1 MTYIRPDGKNRF
13 QKRSAA
19 LGTLPSAWLDQEINA
34 IYQDLN
40 SFQTSATINASEWAI
55 LAGTYTYVS
64 STTFTASGD
73 LTTDF
78 EAGRA
83 IRITDENETTVSSH
97 IQSSSYDS
105 GTQLTT
111 VVLYDAI
118 VPNTIA
124 KVELGFLSEVASALP
139 KTHSVVKT
147 DNYTLGQYDQIVFV
161 DDTNAITEMWEDNGI
176 GTVGS
181 GKLSILI
188 TLPQPSAL
196 KDRVVAIKKI
206 AGAKQTIISS
216 AFTHTTSYNDDNEL
230 VHTYTYDFQLL
241 GDTNAKNR
249 ITLEGIGDCVC
260 LASNGTN
267 WYELTPEASETVK
280 GIVRIATDDEMT
292 LTAQQIADGETL
304 RKDLAVSPFE
314 VDKEYLRTNARNMR
328 FASNFIY
335 QAPNG
340 VAEIADNSLLIHS
353 RLGLN
358 IPNGRDSEGIL
369 QNTQLELDSDIV
381 YNPIEVSEKLKLLFI
396 TSTGNA
402 FPILAQ
408 NYFMGY
414 KQPTSADIRATLGDI
429 ILWFDFGSNLIKQ
442 STDNGSNWTTWAG
455 AGPIAQYYGNGAN
468 ITNITAYAQV
478 GFLTRDDL
486 GYIER
491 NPMFKKIYWSGS
503 QSSAL
508 TLPTPI
514 LIENR
519 LLYVRYTANAGS
531 RTYVDLVPL
540 SVIQN
545 GDYIGQIRRGGENAD
560 RDYDNVAKIT
570 ISDNYLTVLTPTS
583 QGMTFLEI
591 GVIS

>member
-13 QKRSAA
+13 QKRSAS

-34 IYQDLN
+34 IYKDLN
-40 SFQTSATINASEWAI
+40 SFQTSSTVNASEWAN
-55 LAGTYTYVS
+55 LTGTYTYVS
-64 STTFTASGD
+64 STTFTANGD

-83 IRITDENETTVSSH
+83 IRITDENETTGTSH

-124 KVELGFLSEVASALP
+124 KIELGFLSEVASALP
-139 KTHSVVKT
+139 KTHSAIKT

-161 DDTNAITEMWEDNGI
+161 DDTNASTEMWEDNGI

-196 KDRVVAIKKI
+196 KDRVIAIKKI
-206 AGAKQTIISS
+206 AGTKQTIISS
-216 AFTHTTSYNDDNEL
+216 AFTHSTSYNDDNEL

-249 ITLEGIGDCVC
+249 ITLKGIGDCVY

-314 VDKEYLRTNARNMR
+314 LDKEYFRTNASNMR

-340 VAEIADNSLLIHS
+340 VAELVDNSLLIHS
-353 RLGLN
+353 ELGLN
-358 IPNGRDSEGIL
+358 MPNGRDSKGVL
-369 QNTQLELDSDIV
+369 QNTQLELASDIV
-381 YNPIEVSEKLKLLFI
+381 YNPIEVSEKVKLLFI
-396 TSTGNA
+396 TSVGNA

-414 KQPTSADIRATLGDI
+414 KQPTSSDIRATLGDT
-429 ILWFDFGSNLIKQ
+429 ILWFDFGTNLIKQ

-468 ITNITAYAQV
+468 ITNVLPYAQV
-478 GFLTRDDL
+478 GFLTRDNLQTIYAAYPQIVETYHSGTDWYRIWSDGWCEQGGRGNNTVSYGFETITL
-486 GYIER
+486 LV
-491 NPMFKKIYWSGS
+491 PMADANYTVL
-503 QSSAL
+503 SSL
-508 TLPTPI
+508 
-514 LIENR
+514 N
-519 LLYVRYTANAGS
+519 NAGS
-531 RTYVDLVPL
+531 AGNYRSCAVINTTEIKVGYEGAQCIWYVC
-540 SVIQN
+540 
-545 GDYIGQIRRGGENAD
+545 GYI
-560 RDYDNVAKIT
+560 
-570 ISDNYLTVLTPTS
+570 S
-583 QGMTFLEI
+583 
-591 GVIS
+591 

>member
-13 QKRSAA
+13 QKRSAS

-34 IYQDLN
+34 IYKDLN

-83 IRITDENETTVSSH
+83 IRITDENETTGTSH

-111 VVLYDAI
+111 VVLYDSI

-139 KTHSVVKT
+139 KTQSVIKT
-147 DNYTLGQYDQIVFV
+147 INYTLGQYDQIIFV
-161 DDTNAITEMWEDNGI
+161 NDTNASTEMWEDNGI

-188 TLPQPSAL
+188 TLPQPATL
-196 KDRVVAIKKI
+196 ANRVVAIKKI
-206 AGAKQTIISS
+206 AGVKQTIISS

-249 ITLEGIGDCVC
+249 ITLKGIGDCVY
-260 LASNGTN
+260 LASDGTN

-292 LTAQQIADGETL
+292 LTAQQIEDGETL

-314 VDKEYLRTNARNMR
+314 VDKEYFRTNASNMK

-340 VAEIADNSLLIHS
+340 VAEIVDNSLLIHNG
-353 RLGLN
+353 LGLN
-358 IPNGRDSEGIL
+358 IPNGRDSDGLL
-369 QNTQLELDSDIV
+369 QNTQLELDNDIV
-381 YNPIEVSEKLKLLFI
+381 YNPIEVSEKIKLLFI
-396 TSTGNA
+396 TSAGQA

-408 NYFMGY
+408 NFFMSY
-414 KQPTSADIRATLGDI
+414 QQPTNIEITSTLGDI
-429 ILWFDFGSNLIKQ
+429 LLWFDLGANLIKE
-442 STDNGSNWTTWAG
+442 STDNGTNWTTWAG

-468 ITNITAYAQV
+468 VTNILPYAQV
-478 GFLTRDDL
+478 GFLTRDNLQTFKDKTDYVIQWQTPTADNNYTWFRKYKSGWIKQGGYVAITTNNPTITL
-486 GYIER
+486 IKPMLNDKYRASGSLHRTSGTDSGYGYITSKTTTS
-491 NPMFKKIYWSGS
+491 FVLVA
-503 QSSAL
+503 SSTFTGTDWEA
-508 TLPTPI
+508 
-514 LIENR
+514 E
-519 LLYVRYTANAGS
+519 
-531 RTYVDLVPL
+531 
-540 SVIQN
+540 
-545 GDYIGQIRRGGENAD
+545 GQGA
-560 RDYDNVAKIT
+560 
-570 ISDNYLTVLTPTS
+570 
-583 QGMTFLEI
+583 
-591 GVIS
+591 

>member
-1 MTYIRPDGKNRF
+1 MTYIRPEGKNRF
-13 QKRSAA
+13 QKRSAS

-34 IYQDLN
+34 IYNDLN

-55 LAGTYTYVS
+55 LTGTYTYVS
-64 STTFTASGD
+64 STTFTANGD

-83 IRITDENETTVSSH
+83 IRITDENETTGASH

-111 VVLYDAI
+111 VVLYDSI

-139 KTHSVVKT
+139 KTHSVIKNI
-147 DNYTLGQYDQIVFV
+147 NYTLGQYDQIVFV
-161 DDTNAITEMWEDNGI
+161 DDANASTEMWEDGGI
-176 GTVGS
+176 GSVGS

-206 AGAKQTIISS
+206 AGVKQTIISS
-216 AFTHTTSYNDDNEL
+216 AFTHSTSYNADNEL
-230 VHTYTYDFQLL
+230 VHTYTYDFQIL
-241 GDTNAKNR
+241 GDTTSKNR
-249 ITLEGIGDCVC
+249 ITLKGIGDCVF

-280 GIVRIATDDEMT
+280 GIVRIAKSSEMT

-314 VDKEYLRTNARNMR
+314 VDKEYLRTNASNMR

-340 VAEIADNSLLIHS
+340 VVEIADNSLLIHS

-358 IPNGRDSEGIL
+358 IPDGRDGEGIL
-369 QNTQLELDSDIV
+369 QNTQLELASDIV
-381 YNPIEVSEKLKLLFI
+381 YNPVEVSDKLKLLFI
-396 TSTGNA
+396 TSSGSA
-402 FPILAQ
+402 FPILAK

-414 KQPTSADIRATLGDI
+414 NQPTNINATLGDI
-429 ILWFDFGSNLIKQ
+429 ILWFDLGANLIKE
-442 STDNGSNWTTWAG
+442 STDNGSNWTTWDG

-468 ITNITAYAQV
+468 VTNILPYAQV
-478 GFLTRDDL
+478 GFLTRDNLQNVYQTAIDNL
-486 GYIER
+486 EPDYSA
-491 NPMFKKIYWSGS
+491 PVSVSSGS
-503 QSSAL
+503 FTA
-508 TLPTPI
+508 PVAGWI
-514 LIENR
+514 LATRSGASDNFRITVIIDGTTYFDNGTGQFNWGTNVS
-519 LLYVRYTANAGS
+519 LYVPKGKEITINLYATA
-531 RTYVDLVPL
+531 
-540 SVIQN
+540 
-545 GDYIGQIRRGGENAD
+545 
-560 RDYDNVAKIT
+560 VAKFVPIKG
-570 ISDNYLTVLTPTS
+570 DAK
-583 QGMTFLEI
+583 
-591 GVIS
+591 

>member
-1 MTYIRPDGKNRF
+1 M
-13 QKRSAA
+13 
-19 LGTLPSAWLDQEINA
+19 PSAWLDQEINA
-34 IYQDLN
+34 IYNDLN
-40 SFQTSATINASEWAI
+40 SFQTSSTVNASEWAI
-55 LAGTYTYVS
+55 LTGTYTYVS
-64 STTFTASGD
+64 STSFTANGD

-83 IRITDENETTVSSH
+83 IRITDENETTGTSH

-111 VVLYDAI
+111 VILYDAI

-124 KVELGFLSEVASALP
+124 KIEVGFLSEVASSLP
-139 KTHSVVKT
+139 KTHSVIK
-147 DNYTLGQYDQIVFV
+147 DANYTLGQYDQIVFV
-161 DDTNAITEMWEDNGI
+161 DDTNASTEMWEDGGI

-206 AGAKQTIISS
+206 AGTKQTIISS
-216 AFTHTTSYNDDNEL
+216 AFTHSTSYNDDNEI

-249 ITLEGIGDCVC
+249 ITLKGIGDCVY

-280 GIVRIATDDEMT
+280 GIVRIATESEMT
-292 LTAQQIADGETL
+292 LTAQQIADNETL

-314 VDKEYLRTNARNMR
+314 VDKQYVRNNASNMK

-340 VAEIADNSLLIHS
+340 VAEIVDNSLLIHS
-353 RLGLN
+353 SLGLN

-369 QNTQLELDSDIV
+369 QNTQLELESDIV
-381 YNPIEVSEKLKLLFI
+381 YTPVEVSEKLKLLFI

-414 KQPTSADIRATLGDI
+414 KQPTSAEIRATLGDT

-442 STDNGSNWTTWAG
+442 STDNGSNWTTWNG

-468 ITNITAYAQV
+468 ITNITSYSQV
-478 GFLTRDDL
+478 GFLTRDNL
-486 GYIER
+486 QTIYAAYPQIIETYHNGSDWYR
-491 NPMFKKIYWSGS
+491 VWSDGWCE
-503 QSSAL
+503 QGG
-508 TLPTPI
+508 
-514 LIENR
+514 E
-519 LLYVRYTANAGS
+519 TANVFNQNEGSVNFLKEYATAPLNVTMQLIVTTSTDAGYAVYQVKS
-531 RTYVDLVPL
+531 VSTTGFKTYWT
-540 SVIQN
+540 SHCYWKAE
-545 GDYIGQIRRGGENAD
+545 G
-560 RDYDNVAKIT
+560 
-570 ISDNYLTVLTPTS
+570 YL
-583 QGMTFLEI
+583 F
-591 GVIS
+591 